1 MVSLAFTWG
10 SIAFYRFLDSGVG
23 SSRLSQHSF
32 HNVAFTC
39 ALWRV
44 HFVPL
49 RSCKKL
55 KWGPHPALGPYVV
68 FVGFKEERRD
78 KCGLF
83 PTFLVSIACKLNR
96 MSHTIFKHFW
106 FEHCH
111 LYSLQTPT
119 RCLGCDGLDVKRA
132 ISVALY
138 SCPTRFELFISYKE
152 GFKRIRPTHSIEM
165 CS

>member
-44 HFVPL
+44 HFFPL

-96 MSHTIFKHFW
+96 MSRTHNFQTVLVRTLPFVQPSDSHQMPWLWRVGCEKGYF
-106 FEHCH
+106 CC
-111 LYSLQTPT
+111 SLQLPHEIWTIHQLQ
-119 RCLGCDGLDVKRA
+119 R
-132 ISVALY
+132 
-138 SCPTRFELFISYKE
+138 
-152 GFKRIRPTHSIEM
+152 RI
-165 CS
+165 